1 MLTVGEILQGRY
13 RILREI
19 GAGGMGTVYE
29 GENLRIRRRVAIKV
43 MRGTEEPNAELVARF
58 EREAQ
63 IASQIPSDH
72 ITEVLDLGELD
83 NGQHFIVME
92 FLAGES
98 LAERLE
104 RSGRL
109 EPRVLVALVRQV
121 LAGLAA
127 AHAAGVI
134 HRDIKPDNVFILGEK
149 AGQND
154 FVKLLDFGVSKLRR
168 AGNDVQ
174 LTQTGAVVGTPSYM
188 APEQI
193 GGAEASPLWDLYAVG
208 VLLYRG
214 LTGDVPYKSLQLND
228 LVYKIS
234 LGRFTP
240 PRERVPD
247 IDPVLDALVCKAM
260 SRSTERFQSAE
271 EFIAALDRWL
281 GRSGSRT
288 PAQST
293 RQTFDGV
300 GSATPGA
307 PGAPGAPVEA
317 EAQTASQVS
326 LPTTHLATEVLS
338 GTNRRRRR
346 RLLPWLAVP
355 LALGS
360 VGLALVL
367 SSGDDRGAAPRPD
380 VGVYAAQPAA
390 VEQLPPASAT
400 PPATG
405 KPAPSVTPTSHAES
419 PRPKASEGA
428 NVEGANAEL
437 GDARRTPSKPTSEA
451 SKSANPDDKARK
463 RDRRASPRNE
473 KKRSAAEASARPAT
487 KEREPAAKDAE
498 ESDDS
503 RPDWG
508 Y

>member
-1 MLTVGEILQGRY
+1 MLNVGEILQGRY

-19 GAGGMGTVYE
+19 GSGGMGTVYE

-43 MRGTEEPNAELVARF
+43 MRANDEPSAELIARF

-72 ITEVLDLGELD
+72 ITEVLDMGELT
-83 NGQHFIVME
+83 NGHHFIVME

-98 LAERLE
+98 LSSRMD
-104 RSGRL
+104 RTGRFDPKEL
-109 EPRVLVALVRQV
+109 VLLVRQV

-154 FVKLLDFGVSKLRR
+154 FVKLLDFGVSKVRR
-168 AGNDVQ
+168 AGDMPQ

-188 APEQI
+188 APEQV

-208 VLLYRG
+208 VILYRG

-240 PRERVPD
+240 PRERVPE
-247 IDPVLDALVCKAM
+247 IDPALDAIVCKAM
-260 SRSTERFQSAE
+260 SRSSERFQSAE
-271 EFIAALDRWL
+271 DFIGALDRWL
-281 GRSGSRT
+281 GRSAGRS
-288 PAQST
+288 PSSSPQ

-307 PGAPGAPVEA
+307 PVPGAVEP
-317 EAQTASQVS
+317 EAATQQVS
-326 LPTTHLATEVLS
+326 QRTTLTTEVLS
-338 GTNRRRRR
+338 QTNKRRRQK
-346 RLLPWLAVP
+346 LLPWVAVP
-355 LALGS
+355 VALGS
-360 VGLALVL
+360 VGLALVFA
-367 SSGDDRGAAPRPD
+367 GGGERENGARQGT
-380 VGVYAAQPAA
+380 GVYAAQPGSARDG
-390 VEQLPPASAT
+390 VDQLPPASAT
-400 PPATG
+400 PAAPDSPAPARTVPPQPAAP
-405 KPAPSVTPTSHAES
+405 KAEATSVRSEASATPVRPVPSASAVTPAPSSED
-419 PRPKASEGA
+419 KAKKRRA
-428 NVEGANAEL
+428 N
-437 GDARRTPSKPTSEA
+437 EA
-451 SKSANPDDKARK
+451 SK
-463 RDRRASPRNE
+463 
-473 KKRSAAEASARPAT
+473 KKREDVAEPRPT
-487 KEREPAAKDAE
+487 KSEPKSESE
-498 ESDDS
+498 E

>member
-19 GAGGMGTVYE
+19 GSGGMGTVYE

-43 MRGTEEPNAELVARF
+43 MRATDEPSAELIARF

-63 IASQIPSDH
+63 VASQIPSDH
-72 ITEVLDLGELD
+72 ITEVLDMGELD
-83 NGQHFIVME
+83 NGHHFIVME

-98 LAERLE
+98 LASRMD
-104 RSGRL
+104 RTGRFDPK
-109 EPRVLVALVRQV
+109 ELVILVRQV
-121 LAGLAA
+121 LAALSA

-154 FVKLLDFGVSKLRR
+154 FVKLLDFGVSKVRR
-168 AGNDVQ
+168 AGEMQQ

-188 APEQI
+188 APEQV

-240 PRERVPD
+240 PRERVPE
-247 IDPVLDALVCKAM
+247 IDPVLDAIVCKAM
-260 SRSTERFQSAE
+260 SRSSERFQSAE

-281 GRSGSRT
+281 GRSAGRS
-288 PAQST
+288 PSSSPQ

-300 GSATPGA
+300 GSVTPGS
-307 PGAPGAPVEA
+307 PVEP
-317 EAQTASQVS
+317 EAPTQQVS
-326 LPTTHLATEVLS
+326 QRTTLTTEVLS
-338 GTNRRRRR
+338 QTNKRRRQK
-346 RLLPWLAVP
+346 LLPWVAVP
-355 LALGS
+355 VALGS
-360 VGLALVL
+360 VGLALVFA
-367 SSGDDRGAAPRPD
+367 GDGEHENGARQGT
-380 VGVYAAQPAA
+380 GVYASQPGSARDG
-390 VEQLPPASAT
+390 VDQLPPASAT
-400 PPATG
+400 PATANGPGATRAPAASAAQSEVP
-405 KPAPSVTPTSHAES
+405 KAAPSVRAEAPAAPVRPMPAPSAAASAS
-419 PRPKASEGA
+419 SSDDSKA
-428 NVEGANAEL
+428 
-437 GDARRTPSKPTSEA
+437 K
-451 SKSANPDDKARK
+451 K
-463 RDRRASPRNE
+463 RDRRANE
-473 KKRSAAEASARPAT
+473 ASKKKRDDAAEPRPAKT
-487 KEREPAAKDAE
+487 EPAPKS
-498 ESDDS
+498 ESDE

>member
-1 MLTVGEILQGRY
+1 LISALGRATLSLEMLTVGEILQGRY

-19 GAGGMGTVYE
+19 GSGGMGTVYE

-43 MRGTEEPNAELVARF
+43 MRATDEPSAELIARF

-63 IASQIPSDH
+63 VASQIPSDH
-72 ITEVLDLGELD
+72 ITEVLDMGELD
-83 NGQHFIVME
+83 NGHHFIVME

-98 LAERLE
+98 LASRMD
-104 RSGRL
+104 RTGRFDPK
-109 EPRVLVALVRQV
+109 ELVMLVRQV
-121 LAGLAA
+121 LAALSA

-154 FVKLLDFGVSKLRR
+154 FVKLLDFGVSKVRR
-168 AGNDVQ
+168 AGEMQQ

-188 APEQI
+188 APEQV

-240 PRERVPD
+240 PRERVPE
-247 IDPVLDALVCKAM
+247 IDPVLDAIVCKAM
-260 SRSTERFQSAE
+260 SRSSERFQSAE

-281 GRSGSRT
+281 GRSSSRS
-288 PAQST
+288 PSSSSQ

-307 PGAPGAPVEA
+307 PVGA
-317 EAQTASQVS
+317 EAPAPQLS
-326 LPTTHLATEVLS
+326 LRTTLTTEVMS
-338 GTNRRRRR
+338 ETHRRRRK
-346 RLLPWLAVP
+346 RLLPWVAVP
-355 LALGS
+355 VALGS
-360 VGLALVL
+360 VGLALVFA
-367 SSGDDRGAAPRPD
+367 SGGEHESAARPGT
-380 VGVYAAQPAA
+380 GVYAAQPGSAREG
-390 VEQLPPASAT
+390 VDQLPPASAT
-400 PPATG
+400 PASPD
-405 KPAPSVTPTSHAES
+405 KPAPAPTAAAPKPDAPS
-419 PRPKASEGA
+419 PR
-428 NVEGANAEL
+428 
-437 GDARRTPSKPTSEA
+437 SEA
-451 SKSANPDDKARK
+451 LASPAKPAPATSAAASASSSDSKAKK
-463 RDRRASPRNE
+463 RERRASEPSK
-473 KKRSAAEASARPAT
+473 KKRDDAAEARPT
-487 KEREPAAKDAE
+487 KTEPTAKPA
-498 ESDDS
+498 SDDE